1 MEKEKVKQ
9 SQTEAIYDEKKY
21 NKSLQPPSIAKGQLL
36 AALKKIYYRAGILR
50 ENIER
55 HKSES
60 WTKKRNLLKV
70 RLDIAQEGIYHIEE
84 ALRVMY
90 KMNDEDFMLLKNYH
104 YAKGEST
111 DGVVRLRSI
120 ELAKDEQENKQT
132 DK

>member
-1 MEKEKVKQ
+1 M
-9 SQTEAIYDEKKY
+9 
-21 NKSLQPPSIAKGQLL
+21 
-36 AALKKIYYRAGILR
+36 
-50 ENIER
+50 
-55 HKSES
+55 
-60 WTKKRNLLKV
+60 
-70 RLDIAQEGIYHIEE
+70 DIAQEGIYHIEE